1 MADEPTEPEDVS
13 EAEADAPEAA
23 TEADAAVATET
34 EESPP
39 TDADAS
45 SDDGAGIPEFTE
57 IEDRTV
63 HRLDSSSERLHEV
76 CVPVWVELGR
86 IEMQIG
92 ELLRLGEGSVVRLNR
107 SVGEPVDLISQGV
120 KLAHGEV
127 VVVNDNFGIRIREV
141 VTEQK

>member
-1 MADEPTEPEDVS
+1 MADEPTEPDDAS
-13 EAEADAPEAA
+13 KADADA
-23 TEADAAVATET
+23 TEGTTESEAAVATET
-34 EESPP
+34 EESPA
-39 TDADAS
+39 TDAEAS
-45 SDDGAGIPEFTE
+45 TDDGAGIPEFTE

-107 SVGEPVDLISQGV
+107 SVGEPVDLISQGC
-120 KLAHGEV
+120 LLYTSPSPRDATLS
-127 VVVNDNFGIRIREV
+127 RMPSSA
-141 VTEQK
+141 